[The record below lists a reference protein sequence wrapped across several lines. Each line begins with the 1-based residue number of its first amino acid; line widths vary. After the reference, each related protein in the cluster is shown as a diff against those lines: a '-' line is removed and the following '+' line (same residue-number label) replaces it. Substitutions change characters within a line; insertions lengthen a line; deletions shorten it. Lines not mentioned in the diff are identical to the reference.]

1 MSPRNMGVGQGKSD
15 KAAEINDMGI
25 DPNALMQ
32 LICLQGL
39 LEHDLV
45 KLLSLDYGVLLPI
58 LKSGA
63 Q

>member
-1 MSPRNMGVGQGKSD
+1 MGQGKSD
-15 KAAEINDMGI
+15 KAAGINDMGI

-39 LEHDLV
+39 LEYDLV
-45 KLLSLDYGVLLPI
+45 KLLLLDYGVLLPI